1 MNGGVQGKRLEHGGA
16 DDSRYGHRIR
26 TVIERAGYDARNAD
40 IVRS

>member
-16 DDSRYGHRIR
+16 DGRYNHRIR
-26 TVIERAGYDARNAD
+26 TVTERAGYDTRNAD